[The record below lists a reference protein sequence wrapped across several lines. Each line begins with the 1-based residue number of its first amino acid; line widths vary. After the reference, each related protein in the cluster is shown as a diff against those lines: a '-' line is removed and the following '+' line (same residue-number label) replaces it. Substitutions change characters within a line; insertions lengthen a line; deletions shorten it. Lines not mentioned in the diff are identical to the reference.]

1 MSRNFKHL
9 HFQTEKFFR
18 SRLFDEEV
26 GLDRLNL
33 QFESKA
39 AKEFRIGDH
48 RRGLG
53 MTTDGAAEPAFDFG
67 HLGDVIEMAMGQQ
80 EKFWMDIARSDPIA
94 SSIGRV
100 EKNPAFG
107 RLNEIAICFENPATK
122 ALVNHRRHC
131 SRGR

>member
-1 MSRNFKHL
+1 MTRNFKHL
-9 HFQTEKFFR
+9 HFQTKKFFCR
-18 SRLFDEEV
+18 RFFDEEV
-26 GLDRLNL
+26 GLNRLNL
-33 QFESKA
+33 QFKSEA

-94 SSIGRV
+94 STVRRV
-100 EKNPAFG
+100 KQNPALGGF
-107 RLNEIAICFENPATK
+107 NQIAIRFENAAAK
-122 ALVNHRRHC
+122 GLVRH
-131 SRGR
+131 